1 MSLESI
7 KIVAQNR
14 TLSTKGA
21 LREMRQQGLVPATV
35 FGKSGT
41 KNISIP
47 VKNLPKQHPRST
59 LVDLEIDGKATTVLM
74 RDVQVDPLKDV
85 PVHMDFQEVA
95 KSEIVKVKVPLNFVG
110 LTREQEKE
118 GSFKILLRSLL
129 VKGPAN
135 QLPSSLS
142 VDVSRLKVDESA
154 HIGDLTL
161 PAEVKLASASRNLAL
176 ASLVRF

>member
-1 MSLESI
+1 MSTESI
-7 KIVAQNR
+7 KIVAQAR

-21 LREMRQQGLVPATV
+21 LREMRQNGLLPATV

-47 VKNLPKQHPRST
+47 AKNLPKQHTRSG
-59 LVDLEIDGKATTVLM
+59 LVSLEVDGKATTVLM
-74 RDVQVDPLKDV
+74 RDVQVDPLKDT
-85 PVHMDFQEVA
+85 PIHMDFQEV
-95 KSEIVKVKVPLNFVG
+95 SQTEVVKAKVPLNFIG

-118 GSFKILLRSLL
+118 GSFKVLIRSLM

-135 QLPSSLS
+135 KLPETLT
-142 VDVSRLKVDESA
+142 VNVGNLKVDESA

-161 PAEVKLASASRNLAL
+161 PEGIKLASSRNLAL

>member
-1 MSLESI
+1 MTVESI

-14 TLSTKGA
+14 SLSTKGA

-35 FGKSGT
+35 FGKSGSKT
-41 KNISIP
+41 IAIS

-59 LVDLEIDGKATTVLM
+59 LVNLDIDGKTTTVLM
-74 RDVQVDPLKDV
+74 RDVQVDPLKDT
-85 PVHMDFQEVA
+85 PVHMDFQEV
-95 KSEIVKVKVPLNFVG
+95 SPTEVVKVKVPLNFVG

-118 GSFKILLRSLL
+118 GSFKVLLRSLL

-135 QLPSSLS
+135 KLPSSLT

-154 HIGDLTL
+154 HIGDVSL
-161 PAEVKLASASRNLAL
+161 PEGVNLAAARNLAL

>member
-1 MSLESI
+1 MSQESI
-7 KIVAQNR
+7 KIIANSR
-14 TLSTKGA
+14 SLSTKGA
-21 LREMRQQGLVPATV
+21 LREMRLQGLVPATV
-35 FGKSGT
+35 FGKSGNR
-41 KNISIP
+41 NISISL
-47 VKNLPKQHPRST
+47 KNLPKQHPRST
-59 LVDLEIDGKATTVLM
+59 LVSLEIDGKSTTVLM
-74 RDVQVDPLKDV
+74 RDVQVDPLKDT

-95 KSEIVKVKVPLNFVG
+95 PNEVVKVKVPLNFTG

-135 QLPSSLS
+135 QLPASLN

-154 HIGDLTL
+154 HIGDVTF
-161 PAEVKLASASRNLAL
+161 PEGVKMAAARNLAL